1 MRRDEIDAI
10 FTASFQFS
18 RSKQAD
24 WIHVRRAALN
34 LGTIDSLG
42 KASFKKTPTYLH
54 VILNKEALNSSHQKN
69 KTKVYKYLATF

>member
-34 LGTIDSLG
+34 LGAIDSLG
-42 KASFKKTPTYLH
+42 KASYKKTNKLPTYFH
-54 VILNKEALNSSHQKN
+54 VIVNKENLNSSQRKN
-69 KTKVYKYLATF
+69 KTKM